1 MVSLSKVMV
10 SAYDNQTREGMTMTV
25 PNQDKTTQEAHNRA
39 VVCVIA
45 GLTVAQ
51 AERISAVI
59 IHEKNTLA
67 PDARGTIAT
76 GKEQNISRMI
86 GNGQDA
92 AFESQPPKK
101 KKKKKK
107 KSQKNGKNKTTNK
120 NKSKNKTKA
129 INNQK
134 G

>member
-25 PNQDKTTQEAHNRA
+25 PEQEKTTQEAHNRA

-101 KKKKKK
+101 KKKK
-107 KSQKNGKNKTTNK
+107 SQKNGKNKTTNK

>member
-1 MVSLSKVMV
+1 
-10 SAYDNQTREGMTMTV
+10 MTV
-25 PNQDKTTQEAHNRA
+25 PNQEKTTQEAHNRA

-107 KSQKNGKNKTTNK
+107 KSAKCKSNLNTN
-120 NKSKNKTKA
+120 SKRLKHLLKH
-129 INNQK
+129 ILDPKIHQRVLPV
-134 G
+134 

>member
-1 MVSLSKVMV
+1 M
-10 SAYDNQTREGMTMTV
+10 
-25 PNQDKTTQEAHNRA
+25 
-39 VVCVIA
+39 IA

-101 KKKKKK
+101 KKKKE
-107 KSQKNGKNKTTNK
+107 KSQKNGKK
-120 NKSKNKTKA
+120 
-129 INNQK
+129 NNQTK
-134 G
+134 INQRIKQSH

>member
-1 MVSLSKVMV
+1 
-10 SAYDNQTREGMTMTV
+10 MTV
-25 PNQDKTTQEAHNRA
+25 PEQEKTTQEAHNRA

-101 KKKKKK
+101 KK
-107 KSQKNGKNKTTNK
+107 
-120 NKSKNKTKA
+120 
-129 INNQK
+129 
-134 G
+134 

>member
-1 MVSLSKVMV
+1 
-10 SAYDNQTREGMTMTV
+10 MTV
-25 PNQDKTTQEAHNRA
+25 PNQEKTTQEAHNRA

-101 KKKKKK
+101 KKKKKA
-107 KSQKNGKNKTTNK
+107 QKNGKNKTTNK

-134 G
+134 V